1 MKPLVNMFVFSSKK
15 TSVNIQWR
23 AHACDVWTAELS
35 ASMRKRMYGGPVIG
49 GLVRLSAI
57 NVDGMKVIRIR
68 YAGKQMVY
76 MS

>member
-1 MKPLVNMFVFSSKK
+1 MKPLVIMFVFSSKK
-15 TSVNIQWR
+15 TSVNIQCS

-57 NVDGMKVIRIR
+57 NVDGMKVIRQDMR
-68 YAGKQMVY
+68 ESKWYT
-76 MS
+76 

>member
-57 NVDGMKVIRIR
+57 NVDGMKVIHIGMRE
-68 YAGKQMVY
+68 KELVY
-76 MS
+76 IS